1 MHCDFARDMD
11 VRLRDQLVCGVL
23 NDSIRKR
30 LMEND
35 KCSFADARKR
45 ANELERIARYSKVL
59 GGAERSVSSIK
70 QKSGASSTTR
80 AMGNYSEAG
89 SDRLRSDPVAVS
101 SRQVFFDRGKITRL
115 DQR

>member
-45 ANELERIARYSKVL
+45 ANERERIARDSKVL
-59 GGAERSVSSIK
+59 GGAERSVFSAKQYSSE
-70 QKSGASSTTR
+70 SNGTR
-80 AMGNYSEAG
+80 AMGTYSEQGA
-89 SDRLRSDPVAVS
+89 SHAILLS
-101 SRQVFFDRGKITRL
+101 SEGEI
-115 DQR
+115 